1 MLCYADRT
9 FCNATECERF
19 THCPRALTDEV
30 KRAAVRW
37 WGNDDPPVALFSNP
51 KELDCYVPPP
61 SQKSHEKAK

>member
-30 KRAAVRW
+30 KQAAIRW
-37 WGNDDPPVALFSNP
+37 WGNDDPPVALYANP
-51 KELDCYVPPP
+51 RDLQCYTPP
-61 SQKSHEKAK
+61 QKTHAKAK